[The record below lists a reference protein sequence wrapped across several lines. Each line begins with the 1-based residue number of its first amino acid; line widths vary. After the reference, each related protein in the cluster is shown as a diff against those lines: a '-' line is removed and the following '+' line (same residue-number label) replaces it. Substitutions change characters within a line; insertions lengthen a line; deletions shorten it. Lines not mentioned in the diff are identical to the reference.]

1 MFFKRLSPNKQ
12 AREDCRE
19 HRFVQYHCG
28 DCNQRCWEPTLPLIS
43 ALLWRAEQMSK
54 CESSHRT
61 LTFLARLCFQSKLK
75 TIGVM
80 GSVRAIKFQ
89 INIFIPNSSPPSS
102 LSGFCY
108 LPGKHSFIRLWRTP
122 FWAWSFCFSLECTRE
137 MSEFALESL
146 FVIAKVFFE
155 VANLIFGEYT
165 KYRKKEKEKDNC
177 SLFTD

>member
-1 MFFKRLSPNKQ
+1 MFFKRLSPNRGSRGLSWASFCTVPLWWLQSKVMRTNSPTDFSTSLKSW
-12 AREDCRE
+12 AN
-19 HRFVQYHCG
+19 VQVWKFPSNP
-28 DCNQRCWEPTLPLIS
+28 DL
-43 ALLWRAEQMSK
+43 
-54 CESSHRT
+54 
-61 LTFLARLCFQSKLK
+61 LARLCFQSKLK

-80 GSVRAIKFQ
+80 GSVWTIKFQ
-89 INIFIPNSSPPSS
+89 INIFIPNSSPLSS

-165 KYRKKEKEKDNC
+165 KYRKKEKEKDNR